1 MILLLLHIEWLNG
14 KLKRQQKQFL
24 KKTNNIPMK
33 QFILIFT
40 LLLIGFASFGQS
52 DSTEAK
58 TELGQPCKAVRK
70 DFAVQI
76 ASTVD
81 PNVFIMQP
89 SYKEVLDNFETEKVC
104 LKDGTVRWRI
114 LIPAEDWVEATLIES
129 YYKTTR
135 NYKDCFIVTYID
147 GKRLN

>member
-1 MILLLLHIEWLNG
+1 MM
-14 KLKRQQKQFL
+14 
-24 KKTNNIPMK
+24 KK
-33 QFILIFT
+33 FILIFA
-40 LLLIGFASFGQS
+40 LLLIAFASFGQA
-52 DSTEAK
+52 DSTMVASAP
-58 TELGQPCKAVRK
+58 TLGQPCKAVRK

-114 LIPAEDWVEATLIES
+114 LIPAEDWVEATIIQS

-135 NYKDCFIVTYID
+135 NYKDAFIVTYID